1 MSGRTFGICIT
12 VQEEGGEDLPWE
24 LHDLGAAGV
33 ETRDATTMTGVTA
46 ADMVVYIAGFDDENR
61 RNQAAD
67 VLGRRYPGM
76 ELSRLEITDDGW
88 SEGWKKFFKPVV
100 LEKVQVITP
109 WMEAPE
115 ERDVTIVIDPGQA
128 FGTGGHATTRLI
140 LQFIEKL
147 SDPGLPD
154 TILDVGTGSGVLAIA
169 CARLGASAIV
179 GVDVEEPAVEAAREN
194 AERNHVGDAVS
205 VMVASPEQVNGEWP
219 LVLANIQLA
228 VFLEHADNIANLVS
242 PGGILLISG
251 VLAEQRERCLALWP
265 QFSLRE
271 VMQEEEWLAM
281 HLEKNS

>member
-12 VQEEGGEDLPWE
+12 VQDEGGEDLPWE

-46 ADMVVYIAGFDDENR
+46 ADTVVYIAGFDDESR
-61 RNQAAD
+61 RNQAAE
-67 VLGRRYPGM
+67 VLGRKYPGL

-88 SEGWKKFFKPVV
+88 SEGWKKFFRPVV

-128 FGTGGHATTRLI
+128 FGTGGHATTRLM

-147 SDPGLPD
+147 SDPGFPE

-169 CARLGASAIV
+169 CARLGASAVV
-179 GVDVEEPAVEAAREN
+179 GFDVEEPAVDAAREN
-194 AERNHVGDAVS
+194 AQRNHVGDAVS
-205 VMVASPEQVNGEWP
+205 VMVASPEQVKGQWP
-219 LVLANIQLA
+219 MVLANIQLA
-228 VFLEHADNIANLVS
+228 VFLEHADSIANLVS
-242 PGGILLISG
+242 PGGTLLISG
-251 VLAEQRERCLALWP
+251 ILTEQRERCLALWP
-265 QFSLRE
+265 QFLLRD

-281 HLEKNS
+281 HLEKNL